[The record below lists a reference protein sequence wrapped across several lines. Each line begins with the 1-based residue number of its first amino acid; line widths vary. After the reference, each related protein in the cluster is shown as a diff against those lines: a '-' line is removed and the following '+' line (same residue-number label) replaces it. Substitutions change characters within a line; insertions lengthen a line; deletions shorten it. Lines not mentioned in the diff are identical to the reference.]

1 MKFDFCIG
9 NPPYQEETAK
19 KETANGQKRRRSIF
33 QYFQEAADSIS
44 KESSVL
50 IYPAARWIHRSGK
63 GMSQFG
69 LKQINDPKLDKLIV
83 YPQATEVFPTTEISD
98 GISIVVKK
106 NKKNSHSFRYIYRE
120 KGKEFKNLINSP
132 GENLIPLDP
141 RDTNITN
148 KIRIF
153 TNKNSLNF
161 IYDSVL
167 SQKLFGIESDFVE
180 KNPDRVRPLEQNSK
194 FNPDTEV
201 KLLTNDRAGSAGRAQ
216 WFIVNREEIPQGQ
229 QYIDTFKVVVSSA
242 NAAGK
247 KRDSQMEILDN
258 HSAFG
263 RARVALKTFNTE
275 IEAQNFFNYAKT
287 YLVQYA
293 FILTG
298 DALTSLGKLVPDL
311 GDYTDRC
318 PFLDFSKD
326 INKQLFELVGL
337 TNEEAEYVKEK
348 IDTLR

>member
-106 NKKNSHSFRYIYRE
+106 TKKNSHSFRYIYRE

-132 GENLIPLDP
+132 GENLITLDP

-167 SQKLFGIESDFVE
+167 SQKLFGIES
-180 KNPDRVRPLEQNSK
+180 N
-194 FNPDTEV
+194 
-201 KLLTNDRAGSAGRAQ
+201 
-216 WFIVNREEIPQGQ
+216 
-229 QYIDTFKVVVSSA
+229 
-242 NAAGK
+242 
-247 KRDSQMEILDN
+247 
-258 HSAFG
+258 
-263 RARVALKTFNTE
+263 
-275 IEAQNFFNYAKT
+275 
-287 YLVQYA
+287 
-293 FILTG
+293 
-298 DALTSLGKLVPDL
+298 
-311 GDYTDRC
+311 
-318 PFLDFSKD
+318 
-326 INKQLFELVGL
+326 
-337 TNEEAEYVKEK
+337 
-348 IDTLR
+348 

>member
-9 NPPYQEETAK
+9 NPPYQEEADSNST
-19 KETANGQKRRRSIF
+19 TNGQKPRRSIF
-33 QYFQEAADSIS
+33 QYFQQSADIIS

-63 GMSQFG
+63 GMTQFG
-69 LKQINDPKLDKLIV
+69 LDQINDTRLSTLIV
-83 YPQATEVFPTTEISD
+83 YPNSSEVFPTTEIGD

-106 NKKNSHSFRYIYRE
+106 MKKKSHNFNYVYRE
-120 KGKEFKNLINSP
+120 KGKEIKIHLQCP
-132 GENLIPLDP
+132 GTDLLPIDP
-141 RDTNITN
+141 RDSVIVD
-148 KIRIF
+148 KIKQF
-153 TNKNSLNF
+153 VNSKNLTFLHESILPRT
-161 IYDSVL
+161 
-167 SQKLFGIESDFVE
+167 LFGIESEFVE
-180 KNPDRVRPLEQNSK
+180 KNPDKVRPFEQSSP
-194 FNPDTEV
+194 FNPDTEI

-326 INKQLFELVGL
+326 INKQLFKLVGF